1 LEQLKRGKVIM
12 TRAKKAKGVEAE
24 LRKFALSFPE
34 AREDFPWGERVI
46 KVKGKVFVFMGAPD
60 DGIGISTKL
69 PESAAAALTLP
80 FASPTPYGLGKSGW
94 VSARFAADEQPPVDL
109 LKIWIR
115 ESYRAIA
122 PKKLLAILDGPSE
135 ATPSASNRASLRS
148 KRSRAAR
155 RRDLQQR

>member
-1 LEQLKRGKVIM
+1 M

-46 KVKGKVFVFMGAPD
+46 KVKGKVFVFMGAAD
-60 DGIGISTKL
+60 DGFGMSTKL
-69 PESAAAALTLP
+69 PESGAAALTLP
-80 FASPTPYGLGKSGW
+80 FASPTHYGLGKSGW
-94 VSARFAADEQPPVDL
+94 VSARFAGEEQPPVEL

-122 PKKLLAILDGPSE
+122 PKKLLAMLHGPSE
-135 ATPSASNRASLRS
+135 AVAPRSSRASLLS
-148 KRSRAAR
+148 QRSRAANRRDPR
-155 RRDLQQR
+155 RR